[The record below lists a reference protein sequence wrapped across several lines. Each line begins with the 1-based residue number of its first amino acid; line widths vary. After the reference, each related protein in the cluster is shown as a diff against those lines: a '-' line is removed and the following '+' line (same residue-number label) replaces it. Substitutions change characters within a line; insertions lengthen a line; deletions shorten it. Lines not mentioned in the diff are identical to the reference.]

1 MKNILFTWSF
11 YFLFITSFSAQ
22 DTPSSEKEDFI
33 KKVESF
39 ILDKKL
45 DSATI
50 FLNRLEANNY
60 TAILTKIKDKK
71 KLSYAAYDE
80 FLKSVSKRTP
90 LNYLAIH
97 AFINEFVKEP
107 NNYKSINSD
116 YVHIKWSQIGNLR
129 DEVTLEA
136 ANIEHEKLEAYVH
149 KFNDADD
156 RVLALKTQITSHPII
171 MYNIKQDLKG
181 KELCLKSIKAARK
194 LKDVKLEI
202 VFLYYLTD
210 FLIQE
215 GKLQEY
221 IDVCE
226 QSLELE
232 KTLPN
237 QTDFHIAILEHL
249 VDAYIYK
256 GGNDERVNKL
266 LDEIYQ
272 DKDSEIQSFSLYAKF
287 IAKLTKKGSQLNE
300 ILNKFEVKNV
310 FELTEKFTELGKD
323 LNQHDFVKL
332 ISASA
337 DALVAHGFYE
347 ESIRYKKYEIY
358 LIKNIYTKELS
369 ETLSNYKTEIAVK
382 EKEVEI
388 ESQKERTKI
397 FIIIAILI
405 GVFLLI
411 SLFTIR
417 KIRVQS
423 KELTEKNILINK
435 SLKEKE
441 LLVKEVHHRVK
452 NNFQIVSSLLE
463 LQSKG
468 IEDEKALELANEGKN
483 RVKSMALIHQKLY
496 QNESGLVDFDEYIH
510 LLVQELSSLFKSEN
524 KIDTSI
530 TSKGMSFDV
539 DTAIPLGLIINE
551 LITNSYKYAF
561 KQGKENLLSIS
572 INKET
577 NNNFKLVIEDN
588 GPGLSMDFDVKKAK
602 SLGLRLVNRLVKQLH
617 GSLRLTNVKG
627 ARFEI
632 VFKDLHARQL
642 VD

>member
-1 MKNILFTWSF
+1 MKPLII
-11 YFLFITSFSAQ
+11 FLVFSCFFVSMKAQNSETSQ
-22 DTPSSEKEDFI
+22 KESTQ
-33 KKVESF
+33 KVESF
-39 ILDKKL
+39 ILKKQL
-45 DSATI
+45 DSASI
-50 FLNRLEANNY
+50 FLNQLKKNNY
-60 TAILTKIKDKK
+60 TAILTKIKDREE
-71 KLSYAAYDE
+71 LSYAEYDT
-80 FLKSVSKRTP
+80 FLKSVSTRIP
-90 LNYLAIH
+90 INYLSIH
-97 AFINEFVKEP
+97 SFINEFIKEP

-116 YVHIKWSQIGNLR
+116 YVHIKWSQVSNLR

-136 ANIEHEKLEAYVH
+136 ANVEQEKLEAYVD

-156 RVLALKTQITSHPII
+156 HVLALKTQITSHPII

-181 KELCLKSIKAARK
+181 KELCLKSIEAARK
-194 LKDVKLEI
+194 LKDIKLEI

-210 FLIQE
+210 FLVQE

-221 IDVCE
+221 IDVSE

-232 KTLPN
+232 KKLPN
-237 QTDFHIAILEHL
+237 QTGFHSALLEHL

-256 GGNDERVNKL
+256 GGNDERVSKL

-272 DKDSEIQSFSLYAKF
+272 DENSELHSFSLYAKF
-287 IAKLTKKGSQLNE
+287 IAKLKKNGPQLNE

-310 FELTEKFTELGKD
+310 FELTEKFKELGKD
-323 LNQHDFVKL
+323 LNQHDFTKL

-337 DALVAHGFYE
+337 GALVVHGFYE
-347 ESIRYKKYEIY
+347 ESIKYKNNEIN

-382 EKEVEI
+382 EKEVELKV
-388 ESQKERTKI
+388 EKERSKVI
-397 FIIIAILI
+397 VFIACLI
-405 GVFLLI
+405 SVFLLI
-411 SLFTIR
+411 SLFILR
-417 KIRVQS
+417 KVRMQS
-423 KELTEKNILINK
+423 KELSEKNILINRA
-435 SLKEKE
+435 LKEKE
-441 LLVKEVHHRVK
+441 LLVREVHHRVK

-496 QNESGLVDFDEYIH
+496 QNESGLVDFDEYIQ
-510 LLVQELSSLFKSEN
+510 LLVNELSALYKSEN
-524 KIDTSI
+524 KIETKI
-530 TSKGMSFDV
+530 ASKNMKFDV

-551 LITNSYKYAF
+551 IITNSYKYAF
-561 KQGKENLLSIS
+561 NTHKENKLSIS
-572 INKET
+572 IDKED
-577 NNNFKLVIEDN
+577 NEIFKLVIEDN
-588 GPGLSMDFDVKKAK
+588 GPGLADDFEVKKAK

-617 GSLRLTNVKG
+617 GNLSLSNKNG

-632 VFKDLHARQL
+632 LFKDIHARQL

>member
-1 MKNILFTWSF
+1 MRSTLFTLLF
-11 YFLFITSFSAQ
+11 YFIFLLSFTAQ
-22 DTPSSEKEDFI
+22 ENQISQKEFI
-33 KKVESF
+33 KKVEGY

-45 DSATI
+45 DSASI
-50 FLNRLEANNY
+50 FLRQLENNDY
-60 TAILTKIKDKK
+60 TSILTRIKNREE
-71 KLSYAAYDE
+71 LSYSEYDR
-80 FLKSVSKRTP
+80 FLKSVSRRKP
-90 LNYLAIH
+90 LNYFSIH
-97 AFINEFVKEP
+97 SFINEFIKEP
-107 NNYKSINSD
+107 NNYKNINSD
-116 YVHIKWSQIGNLR
+116 YVYIKWSQISNLR

-136 ANIEHEKLEAYVH
+136 ANVEQEKLEAYVN
-149 KFNDADD
+149 KFDDADD
-156 RVLALKTQITSHPII
+156 QVLALKTQITSHPII

-181 KELCLKSIKAARK
+181 KELCLKSIEAARK
-194 LKDVKLEI
+194 LKDIKLEI
-202 VFLYYLTD
+202 IFLYYLTD
-210 FLIQE
+210 FLVQE
-215 GKLQEY
+215 DKLQEY
-221 IDVCE
+221 IDVSE

-232 KTLPN
+232 KKLPE
-237 QTDFHIAILEHL
+237 QTAFHHAILEHL

-256 GGNDERVNKL
+256 GGNHLRIRDL
-266 LDEIYQ
+266 LDEIY
-272 DKDSEIQSFSLYAKF
+272 DNENSRANSYEFYVKF
-287 IAKLTKKGSQLNE
+287 IAKLDENSTEKRA

-323 LNQHDFVKL
+323 LNQHEFTKL
-332 ISASA
+332 IAASA

-347 ESIRYKKYEIY
+347 ESIRYKKHEIF
-358 LIKNIYTKELS
+358 LIKNIYSKELS
-369 ETLSNYKTEIAVK
+369 ETLSNYKTEAAVK

-388 ESQKERTKI
+388 ESEKERTKI
-397 FIIIAILI
+397 FIVIAALI

-417 KIRVQS
+417 KIRKQS
-423 KELTEKNILINK
+423 KELSEKNKLINK

-496 QNESGLVDFDEYIH
+496 QNESGLVDFDEYIQ
-510 LLVQELSSLFKSEN
+510 LLVKELSSLFKSDN

-530 TSKGMSFDV
+530 TSKDMSFDI

-551 LITNSYKYAF
+551 IITNSYKYAF
-561 KQGKENLLSIS
+561 KQGKENTLSIS
-572 INKET
+572 INKEID
-577 NNNFKLVIEDN
+577 NNFKLIIEDN
-588 GPGLSMDFDVKKAK
+588 GPGLYSNFDVKKAK

-617 GSLRLTNVKG
+617 GTLSLTNEKG

-632 VFKDLHARQL
+632 IFKDLHARQL

>member
-1 MKNILFTWSF
+1 MKSTLFTLLCCFIFILSF
-11 YFLFITSFSAQ
+11 NAQ
-22 DTPSSEKEDFI
+22 ETQVSEKEFV
-33 KKVESF
+33 KKIEGF

-45 DSATI
+45 DSASI
-50 FLNRLEANNY
+50 FLSKLETNDY
-60 TAILTKIKDKK
+60 TAILTRIADRE
-71 KLSYAAYDE
+71 KLSYEAYNT
-80 FLKSVSKRTP
+80 FLKSVSKRTS
-90 LNYLAIH
+90 LNYLTIH

-249 VDAYIYK
+249 VDAYIYI

-323 LNQHDFVKL
+323 LNQHDFVNL
-332 ISASA
+332 ISGCA
-337 DALVAHGFYE
+337 DALVAHDFYK
-347 ESIRYKKYEIY
+347 ESIRYKKHEIV
-358 LIKNIYTKELS
+358 LVKNIYTKELS

-397 FIIIAILI
+397 FLIIAILI
-405 GVFLLI
+405 GVFLLM

-417 KIRVQS
+417 KIRMQS
-423 KELTEKNILINK
+423 KELSKKNSLINE
-435 SLKEKE
+435 SLREKE
-441 LLVKEVHHRVK
+441 LLVREVHHRVK

-530 TSKGMSFDV
+530 KSKDMSFDV

-561 KQGKENLLSIS
+561 KQGKENSLSIS

-577 NNNFKLVIEDN
+577 DNNFKLIVEDN
-588 GPGLSMDFDVKKAK
+588 GPGLSNDFDVKKAK

-617 GSLRLTNVKG
+617 GSVSLTSVKG

>member
-1 MKNILFTWSF
+1 MLNI
-11 YFLFITSFSAQ
+11 
-22 DTPSSEKEDFI
+22 
-33 KKVESF
+33 
-39 ILDKKL
+39 
-45 DSATI
+45 
-50 FLNRLEANNY
+50 
-60 TAILTKIKDKK
+60 
-71 KLSYAAYDE
+71 
-80 FLKSVSKRTP
+80 
-90 LNYLAIH
+90 
-97 AFINEFVKEP
+97 
-107 NNYKSINSD
+107 
-116 YVHIKWSQIGNLR
+116 
-129 DEVTLEA
+129 
-136 ANIEHEKLEAYVH
+136 VH
-149 KFNDADD
+149 KFNDADAH
-156 RVLALKTQITSHPII
+156 VLALKTQITSHPII

-181 KELCLKSIKAARK
+181 KELCLKSIEAARK

-210 FLIQE
+210 FLVQE

-221 IDVCE
+221 IDVSE

-232 KTLPN
+232 KKLPN
-237 QTDFHIAILEHL
+237 QTGFHSALLEHL

-256 GGNDERVNKL
+256 GGNDERVNIL

-272 DKDSEIQSFSLYAKF
+272 DENSKLFSFSLYARF
-287 IAKLTKKGSQLNE
+287 IAKLKKNGPQLNE

-310 FELTEKFTELGKD
+310 FELTEKFKELGKD
-323 LNQHDFVKL
+323 LNQHDFTNL

-337 DALVAHGFYE
+337 SALVAHGFYE
-347 ESIRYKKYEIY
+347 ESIRYKNHEIN

-417 KIRVQS
+417 KIRRQS
-423 KELTEKNILINK
+423 KELSKKNRLINA

-441 LLVKEVHHRVK
+441 LLVREVHHRVK

-483 RVKSMALIHQKLY
+483 RVNSMALIHQKLY

-510 LLVQELSSLFKSEN
+510 LLVKELSSLFKSEN

-530 TSKGMSFDV
+530 KSEEMSFDV

-561 KQGKENLLSIS
+561 KQGKENTLSIS

-577 NNNFKLVIEDN
+577 NNNFKLIVEDS
-588 GPGLSMDFDVKKAK
+588 GPGLANDFDVKKAK

-617 GSLRLTNVKG
+617 GTLSLTSVKG

-632 VFKDLHARQL
+632 TFKDIYARQL